1 MMVIGVP
8 SINTSKVILFYVG
21 ICALEKKFGLYLN
34 WPFTWAVF
42 HWKVIIWLQ
51 NYFPLDK

>member
-1 MMVIGVP
+1 
-8 SINTSKVILFYVG
+8 VG